1 MAETEP
7 TDEVESVVS
16 FDVFFV
22 ESQLAQYHDRVVYA
36 AGERIRGHLP
46 QVLHM
51 SSVRT
56 WK

>member
-22 ESQLAQYHDRVVYA
+22 ESQLAQYHETVLYA

>member
-1 MAETEP
+1 MEP
-7 TDEVESVVS
+7 VDEVESVVS
-16 FDVFFV
+16 FNVFLA
-22 ESQLAQYHDRVVYA
+22 ESQLAQYHETVLYA